1 MATVSERHAGGR
13 PRTRAL
19 CKEGRAIEAA
29 ATGLGLTRQDIAD
42 KVGVSYVTIMR
53 ILVGDQQPAMTTAK
67 KIAKAVGLKIGDI
80 WVS

>member
-1 MATVSERHAGGR
+1 MATVSERHPGGR
-13 PRTRAL
+13 PRTRTL

-29 ATGLGLTRQDIAD
+29 ALERGMTRQDIAD
-42 KVGVSYVTIMR
+42 KVGVSYVTVMR
-53 ILVGDQQPAMTTAK
+53 ILVGDQQPTLATAK